1 MWQLNLKPSWGA
13 IVLLAAVCMGCSGGS
28 TEPAEKTEPVRAP
41 ERQDGM
47 TAGEIMEKMVA
58 TYREADTYMDNAE
71 YGEHFILPDDGVMQ
85 QGPSVMVT
93 VMLNRPNR
101 FRIVR
106 EAARLDGPSERVESV
121 SDGTKLE
128 ATVSRLPEQ
137 RLSVP
142 APEVATLES
151 VAPDPVLREELFPAP
166 VQDMFPQLALLL
178 AADDQKPWPLQAPA
192 GLVLLPQKQL
202 RREHGRNAMCYRVRM
217 PTTMGPQ
224 ICWIE
229 KDTFL
234 LRRIEIT
241 NDELREHLYPNQ
253 EFTEFSWQFNFD
265 DATFDAQITKSGFR
279 LPPIEGSD
287 VEVVE
292 ALVEEES
299 KPEDGPAIESPPVDE
314 QPDTDDTEQEPPADE
329 APAAESEVGEES

>member
-1 MWQLNLKPSWGA
+1 MRKLSSTLTCSTL
-13 IVLLAAVCMGCSGGS
+13 VLLSAIGVGCGGNS
-28 TEPAEKTEPVRAP
+28 TAPAEKAENAEPAREP

-47 TAGEIMEKMVA
+47 TAAEIMEKMVA
-58 TYREADTYMDNAE
+58 AYREADTYLDNAE
-71 YGEHFILPDDGVMQ
+71 YGEHFILPNDGVMQ

-121 SDGTKLE
+121 SDGTKLQ

-137 RLSVP
+137 RLSLP

-151 VAPDPVLREELFPAP
+151 VAPDPLLREELFPAP

-178 AADDQKPWPLQAPA
+178 SAEDEKPWPLQATA
-192 GLVLLPQKQL
+192 GLVLLPQKEL
-202 RREHGRNAMCYRVRM
+202 RREHGSNAMCYRVQM
-217 PTTMGPQ
+217 QTTMGPQ
-224 ICWIE
+224 ICWVE
-229 KDTFL
+229 KETFL

-253 EFTEFSWQFNFD
+253 KFTEFSWQFNFD
-265 DATFDAQITKSGFR
+265 DATFDAQIDKAGFR
-279 LPPIEGSD
+279 LPPAEGDD
-287 VEVVE
+287 VQVVE
-292 ALVEEES
+292 AFVEEKP
-299 KPEDGPAIESPPVDE
+299 KPEDGPAIDS
-314 QPDTDDTEQEPPADE
+314 PPADE
-329 APAAESEVGEES
+329 EPEASAPDGPAVEPEGEEN